1 MLTHS
6 EANKE
11 AVFNIG
17 FASRT
22 ARFIA
27 DCCLVKYLSRLHCQ
41 LPPPTVV
48 TNALLLL
55 SLGFFGKKK
64 MYFKQYQVMVFPKDS
79 HTLRTL
85 KELAYSFCS
94 VKSWRNDK
102 HVVKVPLCGVFC
114 CSYTVLLSPL

>member
-6 EANKE
+6 ETNKE

-64 MYFKQYQVMVFPKDS
+64 
-79 HTLRTL
+79 
-85 KELAYSFCS
+85 CI
-94 VKSWRNDK
+94 
-102 HVVKVPLCGVFC
+102 
-114 CSYTVLLSPL
+114 LSNIR